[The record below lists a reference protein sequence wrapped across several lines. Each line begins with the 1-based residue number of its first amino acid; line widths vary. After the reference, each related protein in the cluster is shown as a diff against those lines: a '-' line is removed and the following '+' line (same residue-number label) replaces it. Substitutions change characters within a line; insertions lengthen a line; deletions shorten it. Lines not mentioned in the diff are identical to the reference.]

1 MYSVLDIYIRER
13 LMKKLAIAL
22 MATGLLGMVGCA
34 STGTEYYEAIR
45 KTAEANALASAAK
58 YEALSK
64 IASSG
69 DQGAASAAVM
79 AIALTQDRSVVPQ
92 YVESDALKWASVLV
106 PGATTLG
113 SIWLQTDL
121 AKAQSNNSKEI
132 QMASFAS
139 NQAIQLGQQDMV
151 VGLGSQWSTASTA
164 SADLA
169 IAGFTALNTA
179 GQQTVDLGIAG
190 LGTADSIAGAGFD
203 ATTNVAGLGFATV
216 DSVATTGFQTSQ
228 NISTAGMTGIV
239 DVSKWGMDGMEAL
252 GTAGMTGM
260 VDISTGYN
268 TLLDSIQTTNA
279 ATLTTTL
286 GDANA
291 TNLSGQS
298 NYATIIA
305 SLQATINQIS
315 ADLATPITCQDDGTG
330 TIVCN

>member
-1 MYSVLDIYIRER
+1 
-13 LMKKLAIAL
+13 MKKLAIAL

-79 AIALTQDRSVVPQ
+79 AIALTQDKSVVPQ

-139 NQAIQLGQQDMV
+139 NQAIQLGQQDMI

-169 IAGFTALNTA
+169 IAGFNALNTA

-239 DVSKWGMDGMEAL
+239 DVSKWGMEGIWLTAQNGMNGMEAL

-305 SLQATINQIS
+305 NLQATINQIS